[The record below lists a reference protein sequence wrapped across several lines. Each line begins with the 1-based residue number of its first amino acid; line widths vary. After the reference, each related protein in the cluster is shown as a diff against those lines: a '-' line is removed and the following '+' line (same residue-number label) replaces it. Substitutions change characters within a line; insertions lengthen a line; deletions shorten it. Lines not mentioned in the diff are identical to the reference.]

1 MTQLETELG
10 GPDFTQGV
18 KISTVPDGTMLLGHI
33 RGEAVLLV
41 RRGDEVF
48 AIGAFC
54 THYGAPLDGGLL
66 VGGTVRCPWHH
77 ACFSVST
84 GEALRAPALNPV
96 SCWRVEQRGG
106 MAYVK
111 ERLERSQ
118 PQVHRPTA
126 GIADSVVIVGGWCG
140 GQCCCGNS

>member
-1 MTQLETELG
+1 MSRVSCGVPTQLDLIIRSLPRSSKDWRDQMTQLETELD

-54 THYGAPLDGGLL
+54 THYGAPW
-66 VGGTVRCPWHH
+66 RRP
-77 ACFSVST
+77 ACRRHS
-84 GEALRAPALNPV
+84 ALPLA
-96 SCWRVEQRGG
+96 SCV
-106 MAYVK
+106 
-111 ERLERSQ
+111 L
-118 PQVHRPTA
+118 
-126 GIADSVVIVGGWCG
+126 
-140 GQCCCGNS
+140 